1 MSRNGNDEAGDA
13 TSGGAAGSTGDGENA
28 LAQIL
33 GPAPPPIMVKHPGQ
47 QEIKPLP
54 KRFYK
59 DATVGEAPIAVP
71 AATPGISLCVGGYP
85 VLLDG
90 RGAKTPRRKAL
101 VLPTEG
107 LAGAVAAEWQAQLSV
122 INPVLMP
129 LTRLANTA
137 LDGVMGREADVRA
150 DIVKYAGSDLLCYRA
165 ESPAALTRRQAEH
178 WDSVLAW
185 ANGRLGAVFQTG
197 SGLMPVRQPPGI
209 ATALAVALE
218 PLDAFRLTSLH
229 VMTTLTGSAVLAL
242 AVLEGELAAKAAW
255 LAAHVDED
263 WQIERWGADG
273 EAEIRRARRWT
284 EMTAA
289 ARMLELLGA
298 D

>member
-1 MSRNGNDEAGDA
+1 MSRNGKDEAGKA
-13 TSGGAAGSTGDGENA
+13 TDGIADGNIGDGESA

-33 GPAPPPIMVKHPGQ
+33 GPVPPPIMVKHPGQ

-54 KRFYK
+54 KRFYT
-59 DATVGEAPIAVP
+59 DATMGPQS
-71 AATPGISLCVGGYP
+71 GSGDYP

-101 VLPTEG
+101 ALPTIG
-107 LAGAVAAEWQAQLSV
+107 LAKAVAAEWQAQV
-122 INPVLMP
+122 KDINPALMP

-137 LDGVMGREADVRA
+137 LDGVSGREADVRA

-165 ESPAALTRRQAEH
+165 DNPDALAQRQASL
-178 WDSVLAW
+178 WDPVLAW
-185 ANGRLGAVFQTG
+185 ANGRLGVVLQTG
-197 SGLMPVRQPPGI
+197 RGLMPVYQPPGV
-209 ATALAVALE
+209 ASAFAAALE

-242 AVLEGELAAKAAW
+242 AVLEGKLSPEAAW
-255 LAAHVDED
+255 TAAHVDED
-263 WQIERWGADG
+263 WQIERWGSDG
-273 EAEIRRARRWT
+273 EAETRRVRRWT

-289 ARMLELLGA
+289 TRMLDLLAGA
-298 D
+298 RRSPG

>member
-1 MSRNGNDEAGDA
+1 MSRNGKDDAGATADA
-13 TSGGAAGSTGDGENA
+13 STGAATGATAGDGESA

-54 KRFYK
+54 KRFYT
-59 DATVGEAPIAVP
+59 DASVGNVT
-71 AATPGISLCVGGYP
+71 ATDPGSASYP
-85 VLLDG
+85 LLLDG
-90 RGAKTPRRKAL
+90 RGVKTPRRKAL
-101 VLPTEG
+101 ALPTAA
-107 LAGAVAAEWQAQLSV
+107 LAQAVAAEWQAQVAV
-122 INPVLMP
+122 INPALMP

-137 LDGVMGREADVRA
+137 IDGVTGREADVRA

-165 ESPAALTRRQAEH
+165 ESPDALAQRQAAM
-178 WDSVLAW
+178 WDPVLSW

-197 SGLMPVRQPPGI
+197 RGLMPVPQSP
-209 ATALAVALE
+209 ATATAFAAALE

-242 AVLEGELAAKAAW
+242 AVLECKLSAEAAW
-255 LAAHVDED
+255 TAAHVDED
-263 WQIERWGADG
+263 WQIERWGTDAA
-273 EAEIRRARRWT
+273 AETRRARRWT

-289 ARMLELLGA
+289 ARMLDLLA
-298 D
+298 AT